1 MDGYVGRV
9 KLSGS
14 ASAGGPGSALTSFP
28 SSGQGDA
35 TSSQGNIPQGRASAL
50 GLGMSALGNGTLA
63 DSVSSFPGFSYERK
77 AETSFTNDM
86 LRGNW
91 EHTPLSDGYFSQK
104 NMDTIQNNI
113 RRIVYDKS
121 QPKGY
126 VIDDQSADELKIIMR
141 AMFYQYSKNHPH
153 DIPGQIADLNQKVAD
168 WCVPHIMSAVDHYIY
183 YLKDIDTLPVPLARS
198 VNISK
203 AGTKTL
209 PFNTFM

>member
-9 KLSGS
+9 KLSG
-14 ASAGGPGSALTSFP
+14 AESAGGPGSAL

-50 GLGMSALGNGTLA
+50 GLGMSALGNGSLA

-113 RRIVYDKS
+113 RRIVYEKS

-153 DIPGQIADLNQKVAD
+153 DIPGQIAELNQKNGDAQD
-168 WCVPHIMSAVDHYIY
+168 
-183 YLKDIDTLPVPLARS
+183 S
-198 VNISK
+198 VTSPRLEKIQ
-203 AGTKTL
+203 L
-209 PFNTFM
+209 